1 MLITSELAQL
11 QQEIETIAVN
21 YGLTF
26 SEVRYEMVDYKTVN
40 LLAAYDGFPV
50 RYPHWRFGMEYERL
64 SKSYAYGL
72 HRIYEMV
79 INTDPIYAYL
89 LQSNLMVDQK
99 LVMAHVCG
107 HADFFSNN
115 FWFSHTNRKMLD
127 EMANHAARVRN
138 YMDRHGRET
147 VETFLDACLSLDNLI
162 DIHAPGVKRRP
173 EFIPD
178 EEAELQTVKKIKAKE
193 YMDSYINPP
202 DFLAEQ
208 QRKLKEAQEQ
218 QKQFPVEPRRDVLL
232 FLQEF
237 APLENWQRDILGIV
251 REESYYF
258 APQRQTKI
266 MNEGWAVFW
275 HTRIMTN
282 HMLEPAELIDYAEH
296 HSGTVAA
303 HPGQLNPYRLGYE
316 LFLDIEDR
324 WNRGAFGAEYEN
336 THNRQARQN
345 WDMKLGQGMEKVF
358 EMRRIYNDVGFIDA
372 FLTEEFARKHKM
384 FMFAYNEQIEEY
396 EIASRQFEDIKRKL
410 LFQLTNFGQPI
421 IDVVDA
427 NYANRGE
434 LYLYHY
440 HEGIDLD
447 LPYLEATLENLYLVW
462 GRPVHL
468 ETTIEDKGE
477 IIFGFGPDGHST
489 ASPHHD
495 EEIRQS
501 ISKQVGRRP

>member
-1 MLITSELAQL
+1 MLITGELARL
-11 QQEIETIAVN
+11 QQEIEAIAFD

-26 SEVRYEMVDYKTVN
+26 PEVRYEMVDYRTVN

-79 INTDPIYAYL
+79 INTDPIIAYL
-89 LQSNLMVDQK
+89 LTSNLMVDQK
-99 LVMAHVCG
+99 LVIAHVCG
-107 HADFFSNN
+107 HADFFTNN
-115 FWFSHTNRKMLD
+115 YWFSHTNRKMLD

-138 YMDRHGRET
+138 YINRYGQER
-147 VETFLDACLSLDNLI
+147 VENFLDACLSLDNLI
-162 DIHAPGVKRRP
+162 DVHAPGIQRRADFSG
-173 EFIPD
+173 ESD
-178 EEAELQTVKKIKAKE
+178 SQTVKKIDAKD
-193 YMDSYINPP
+193 YMDDYINPP
-202 DFLAEQ
+202 EFLEQ
-208 QRKLKEAQEQ
+208 QQKKIEDAQKQ
-218 QKQFPVEPRRDVLL
+218 QKKIPAQPERDVLL
-232 FLQEF
+232 FLAQY
-237 APLENWQRDILGIV
+237 AQLENWQRDILGIV

-282 HMLEPAELIDYAEH
+282 HMLEPNEIIDYADH

-303 HPGQLNPYRLGYE
+303 HPGRLNPYRLGYE

-324 WNRGAFGAEYEN
+324 WNRGAFGAEYELC
-336 THNRQARQN
+336 RDLEQKQN
-345 WDMKLGQGMEKVF
+345 WDTGLEQGMDKVF
-358 EMRRIYNDVGFIDA
+358 EVRRIYNDVGFIDA

-384 FMFAYNEQIEEY
+384 FTFAYNDHKEEY
-396 EIASRQFEDIKRKL
+396 EIASRQFAEIKRKL

-427 NYANRGE
+427 NYGNRGE
-434 LYLYHY
+434 LYLLHQ

-447 LPYLEATLENLYLVW
+447 RPYLEATLNNLFTVW

-468 ETTIEDKGE
+468 ETVVEDNGSM
-477 IIFGFGPDGHST
+477 IFSRDNDGNAVWS
-489 ASPHHD
+489 A
-495 EEIRQS
+495 
-501 ISKQVGRRP
+501 

>member
-1 MLITSELAQL
+1 MLITGELAKL
-11 QQEIETIAVN
+11 QQEIEEIAFD

-26 SEVRYEMVDYKTVN
+26 PEVRYEMVDYKTVN

-89 LQSNLMVDQK
+89 LRSNLMVDQK

-107 HADFFSNN
+107 HADFFTNN
-115 FWFSHTNRKMLD
+115 YWFNHTDRKMLD

-138 YMDRHGRET
+138 YINRYGHET
-147 VETFLDACLSLDNLI
+147 VENFLDACLSLDNLI
-162 DIHAPGVKRRP
+162 DIHAPGVKRKNP
-173 EFIPD
+173 FAPD
-178 EEAELQTVKKIKAKE
+178 GDENPKTVKKIKAKD

-202 DFLAEQ
+202 EFLAEQ
-208 QRKLKEAQEQ
+208 QRRLKVEKEK
-218 QKQFPVEPRRDVLL
+218 QKRFPPEPERDVLL
-232 FLQEF
+232 FLQLY
-237 APLENWQRDILGIV
+237 APLENWQRDILGII
-251 REESYYF
+251 REEAYYF

-282 HMLEPAELIDYAEH
+282 HMLQPTEIIDYAEH
-296 HSGTVAA
+296 HSGTVAM
-303 HPGQLNPYRLGYE
+303 HPGRLNPYRLGYE

-324 WNRGAFGAEYEN
+324 WNRGAFGPEYEN
-336 THNRQARQN
+336 CRDRVVRQN
-345 WDMKLGQGMEKVF
+345 WDTHLGQGLEKTF
-358 EMRRIYNDVGFIDA
+358 EVRRIYNDVGFIDA
-372 FLTEEFARKHKM
+372 FLTEEFARKHKL
-384 FMFAYNEQIEEY
+384 FSFEYNDHMKEY
-396 EIASRQFEDIKRKL
+396 EIASREFQTVKQKL

-434 LYLYHY
+434 LYLIHH

-447 LPYLEATLENLYLVW
+447 QQYLEATLGNLYTVW
-462 GRPVHL
+462 NRPVHL
-468 ETTIEDKGE
+468 ETDVKDKGMMV
-477 IIFGFGPDGHST
+477 FSHGADGGSVW
-489 ASPHHD
+489 A
-495 EEIRQS
+495 I
-501 ISKQVGRRP
+501 